1 MNDLVAETRS
11 GLAATIQLARLRG
24 RTRSPRS
31 RLRVRIALVL
41 GGCLLVGAAWLGTL
55 VTWAASRTTA
65 SSPVYRLLLGEEG
78 LSLTGALASVLA
90 GVVFAPITGA
100 AAQAQFPD
108 FDLAGVRPSRLYR
121 YFDGV
126 WNSVLSPVG
135 MSPLLMLVAAAS
147 LATADGEGRA
157 AALLLAVSLWVA
169 ALLLTALLA
178 WLFEYARRRWA
189 ASIRWYIAGVASVA
203 AALVVVLDPDHART
217 VFGLTAWTRGV
228 MRAGAVG
235 DLGPLLGA
243 HVLLLVIPAAL
254 LVAGILVCRRALVL
268 PTPTERV
275 KQRTGSVR
283 VPVHPS
289 LALFTMLV
297 TTLVRTREVRRPII
311 MMIVVAMPLLFA
323 WIRYSGSNPE
333 SMLGSV
339 TMVVPLAMSL
349 GWGVNVFGVLGGAV
363 TLLLAQP
370 RAWKLLLRHV
380 VLVQLAASILLGLAL
395 MVLAVLTSSMSWSS
409 VPPYAAGLVAS
420 SVIATSN
427 SVRFSVE
434 KPHRTRLTGRGDPLV
449 PPIVGMGYVLRIM
462 ATGATTGLFVGIAV
476 SLAPWLGLVA
486 AVLVAIAAFRG
497 WHRVSKRWS
506 DPTHRARLA
515 AVVGAV

>member
-1 MNDLVAETRS
+1 MTALTAEVRA
-11 GLAATIQLARLRG
+11 GLAATIQLARIKG
-24 RTRSPRS
+24 RTRSAQS
-31 RLRVRIALVL
+31 RLRVRIAFILAC
-41 GGCLLVGAAWLGTL
+41 CLLLGAGGLGTFL
-55 VTWAASRTTA
+55 TWAAAHSDA
-65 SSPVYRLLLGEEG
+65 SSPLYKVLLGEDG

-100 AAQAQFPD
+100 AAQAQFAD

-147 LATADGEGRA
+147 LSTAKGPGRIS
-157 AALLLAVSLWVA
+157 ALLLAVGLWVG
-169 ALLLTALLA
+169 ALLVTALLA
-178 WLFEYARRRWA
+178 WVFEYTRRRWSA
-189 ASIRWYIAGVASVA
+189 AIRWYIAGAASIA
-203 AALVVVLDPDHART
+203 AALVVVLDPSHART
-217 VFGLTAWTRGV
+217 VFGLTPWVHGV
-228 MRAGAVG
+228 MRAGAAG
-235 DLGPLLGA
+235 DLLPLLGA
-243 HVLLLVIPAAL
+243 FVLLVVLSAMVF
-254 LVAGILVCRRALVL
+254 VAGILLCRLTLVL
-268 PTPTERV
+268 PTATERV

-289 LALFTMLV
+289 WALFTMLV
-297 TTLVRTREVRRPII
+297 TTLARTREVRRPII

-380 VLVQLAASILLGLAL
+380 VGIQLAASILLGLAL
-395 MVLAVLTSSMSWSS
+395 MVVAVLTSSMPWSAL
-409 VPPYAAGLVAS
+409 PPYAAGLVAA

-476 SLAPWLGLVA
+476 GLAPWLGLVA
-486 AVLVAIAAFRG
+486 AVLVGLAAWRG

-506 DPTHRARLA
+506 DPSHRARLA